1 MSRITGSHH
10 VLGIKHLL
18 SQLWNCESSVLL
30 GTTGSERSKSWHE
43 EVESGEWNHVD
54 RQLPE
59 VSIELTWEPEAGGHS
74 GHGQGDQMVEVTV
87 RGGCEF

>member
-1 MSRITGSHH
+1 MSRITSSHH

-59 VSIELTWEPEAGGHS
+59 VSIQLSWKSANHTYLHIMKNV
-74 GHGQGDQMVEVTV
+74 H
-87 RGGCEF
+87 RILNLYIH